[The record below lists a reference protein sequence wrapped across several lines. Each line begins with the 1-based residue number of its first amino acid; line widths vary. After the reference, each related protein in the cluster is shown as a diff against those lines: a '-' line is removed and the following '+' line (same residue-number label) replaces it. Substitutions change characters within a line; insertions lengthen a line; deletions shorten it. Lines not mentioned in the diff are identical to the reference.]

1 MIYRNAWRV
10 NRSRRTSRAHE
21 GGSMQI
27 EISSSTLTL
36 SSSSVLAVQDGTGT
50 RILCRT
56 GSLWVT
62 QEGEVKDSVVRP
74 GEVLTIRRPGR
85 TVISA
90 LETSTLM
97 LIGPEVRDVSVQR
110 HRTRTSRAIADFA
123 PCN

>member
-1 MIYRNAWRV
+1 
-10 NRSRRTSRAHE
+10 
-21 GGSMQI
+21 MQI

>member
-1 MIYRNAWRV
+1 
-10 NRSRRTSRAHE
+10 
-21 GGSMQI
+21 MQI

-36 SSSSVLAVQDGTGT
+36 TPSSVLAVQDGTGT
-50 RILCRT
+50 RVLCRT

-62 QEGEVKDSVVRP
+62 QEGEVKDSVVRA
-74 GEVLTIRRPGR
+74 GEVLTIHRSGR

-97 LIGPEVRDVSVQR
+97 LLGPEVRDVTLQR
-110 HRTRTSRAIADFA
+110 HRLRPRRVAQLA

>member
-1 MIYRNAWRV
+1 
-10 NRSRRTSRAHE
+10 
-21 GGSMQI
+21 MQI

-36 SSSSVLAVQDGTGT
+36 SPSGVLAVQDGAGT
-50 RILCRT
+50 RVLCRT

-97 LIGPEVRDVSVQR
+97 LLGPEVRDAGVRR
-110 HRTRTSRAIADFA
+110 HRLRASRPVADVA

>member
-1 MIYRNAWRV
+1 
-10 NRSRRTSRAHE
+10 
-21 GGSMQI
+21 MQI
-27 EISSSTLTL
+27 EISSSTFTLTP
-36 SSSSVLAVQDGTGT
+36 SSVLAVQDGAGT

-62 QEGEVKDSVVRP
+62 QEGEVKDSVVRA

-90 LETSTLM
+90 LEAASLM
-97 LIGPEVRDVSVQR
+97 LMGPEARDVSVQR
-110 HRTRTSRAIADFA
+110 QRLRPSGRPPVTGFA